1 VHREGDLTDRARW
14 LAYLDDIGFPSL
26 EYYDPATPF
35 GRWCELAAW
44 HERVRR
50 GWSTRR
56 V

>member
-1 VHREGDLTDRARW
+1 MTDRARW
-14 LAYLDDIGFPSL
+14 LAYLDDIGFPTA
-26 EYYDPATPF
+26 EYYAESTDF